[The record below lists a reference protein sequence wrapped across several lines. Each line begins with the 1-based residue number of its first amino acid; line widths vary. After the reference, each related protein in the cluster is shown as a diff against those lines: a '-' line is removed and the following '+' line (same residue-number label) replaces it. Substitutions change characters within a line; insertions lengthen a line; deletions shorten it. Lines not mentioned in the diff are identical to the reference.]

1 MKKIILFIIIA
12 GVFVLAFSFFSNRE
26 TYKLNT
32 INYHDITSITIDTLA
47 QDDNVFEY
55 NDDKTI
61 KAISNLLKNRT
72 TSRKSKSSNPIN
84 PDELFIIKVNS
95 IDKSIDTYIYKI
107 SDTYYLEQAYNGIY
121 KINKDEYNVVKN
133 ILNN

>member
-1 MKKIILFIIIA
+1 MKKIILFVIIA
-12 GVFVLAFSFFSNRE
+12 GIFVLTFCLFSNRE

-47 QDDNVFEY
+47 QENNVFEY

-61 KAISNLLKNRT
+61 KAISNILENRT
-72 TSRKSKSSNPIN
+72 TITKSKSSNPIN

-95 IDKSIDTYIYKI
+95 KDKSIDTYIYKI
-107 SDTYYLEQAYNGIY
+107 SNTYYLEQAYNGIY
-121 KINKDEYNVVKN
+121 RISKDEYDVVKN
-133 ILNN
+133 ILNS

>member
-1 MKKIILFIIIA
+1 MKKILFIIIVG
-12 GVFVLAFSFFSNRE
+12 GVALIFCLFSNRK

-47 QDDNVFEY
+47 QENNVFEY

-61 KAISNLLKNRT
+61 KTISNLLENRT
-72 TSRKSKSSNPIN
+72 ASKKSKSSNPIN

-95 IDKSIDTYIYKI
+95 KNKSIDTYIYKI
-107 SDTYYLEQAYNGIY
+107 SNTYYLEQAYNGIY
-121 KINKDEYNVVKN
+121 GINKDEYNVIKS

>member
-1 MKKIILFIIIA
+1 MKKIILFATIIGI
-12 GVFVLAFSFFSNRE
+12 FVLSFVLFISRK

-61 KAISNLLKNRT
+61 KTISSLLENRT
-72 TSRKSKSSNPIN
+72 TSRKSKSSNPID

-95 IDKSIDTYIYKI
+95 KDKSIDTYIYKI

-121 KINKDEYNVVKN
+121 RISKDEYNVVKN

>member
-1 MKKIILFIIIA
+1 MKKILFIIII
-12 GVFVLAFSFFSNRE
+12 GVAALTFYLFSNRKI
-26 TYKLNT
+26 YKLNT

-47 QDDNVFEY
+47 QENNVFEY

-61 KAISNLLKNRT
+61 KAISNLLENRT
-72 TSRKSKSSNPIN
+72 TRRKSKSSNPIN

-95 IDKSIDTYIYKI
+95 KNKSIDTYIYKI
-107 SDTYYLEQAYNGIY
+107 SNSYYLEQAYNGIY
-121 KINKDEYNVVKN
+121 RISKDEYDVIKN